1 MKKYFLLLLVFT
13 AIWTPQF
20 AQQRIPLPEKAD
32 VTKDITLEGI
42 WKNYTYYARG
52 VRGFNFLNDGK
63 SYTRLESGKVQQYD
77 FLTSDLVGTLFDSE
91 SLQEKI
97 NYSDYTFSDAE
108 DKMLLTTE
116 SESIYRYSSRAN
128 YYVWDRQSDE
138 LEPLF
143 DEGKQMYATFNPSAD
158 KVAFVYQND
167 LYIRDL
173 MSGKVT
179 RVTSDGDYNNI
190 INGATD
196 WVYEEEFALVR
207 AFEWSPDGTKI
218 AFLRF
223 DESEVKEFMM
233 QLYKDELYPENVTFK
248 YPKVGEKN
256 AIVSAHVYDL
266 SNGKLVKIET
276 GDQADQYLPRIQWTP
291 NGELCVFRMNRHQSQ
306 LDLLIADTATG
317 KTKTLYTE
325 KEDAYVAQGILD
337 NISFLQ
343 DGKHFVMTSERDGY
357 HHLYLHNMKTG
368 KQMKQLTSGDWD
380 ITNFYGIDEANQMA
394 YYQAAKASP
403 MRKHVYSVDLK
414 GKSTQLTKEE
424 GTNNATFSNTF
435 DYFIL
440 NHSTINTAPT
450 YGIYD
455 RKGKLIR
462 ALEDNKRISNLQEEY
477 STAPMEFFEFTTAD
491 NVQLN
496 GWMLKPADFDE
507 SKEYPVFMYLYGGP
521 GSQQVTDGWKGQ
533 NYWWFQMLAQQGFIV
548 ACVDNRGTGARG
560 EDFKKVT
567 YLQLGHYET
576 IDQIAAAEYLG
587 GLSYTDKDRIGIF
600 GWSYGGYMSSL
611 CLLKGNDVFKAAIAV
626 APVTSWK
633 WYDTIYTERFMRT
646 LAENE
651 DGYKNNSPV
660 YFANQLKGNYLLAH
674 GIADDNVHYQHAVE
688 MSNALISA
696 NKQFDTYAYPN
707 RNHGIY
713 GDNARLHLYTKMTN
727 FLTDKLMNDD
737 SPVGG
742 ETRP

>member
-1 MKKYFLLLLVFT
+1 MKNYFLLLLMCA
-13 AIWTPQF
+13 AIWTPQY
-20 AQQRIPLPEKAD
+20 AQQAE
-32 VTKDITLEGI
+32 TESETQDITLEGI
-42 WKNYTYYARG
+42 WQNYTFYARG

-91 SLQEKI
+91 TLVDKI
-97 NYSDYTFSDAE
+97 NYSDYSFSDAE
-108 DKMLLTTE
+108 DKLLLTTE

-128 YYVWDRQSDE
+128 YYVWDRKTNE

-143 DEGKQMYATFNPSAD
+143 DEGKQRYATFNPNAD
-158 KVAFVYQND
+158 KVAFVYKND
-167 LYIRDL
+167 LYVRDL
-173 MSGKVT
+173 MTGKLT
-179 RVTSDGDYNNI
+179 RITSDGEYNNI
-190 INGATD
+190 INGASD

-223 DESEVKEFMM
+223 DEGEVKEFMM

-256 AIVSAHVYDL
+256 AVVSAHVYDL
-266 SNGKLVKIET
+266 TNGKLVKVET
-276 GDQADQYLPRIQWTP
+276 GDEADQYLPRIRWTP
-291 NGELCVFRMNRHQSQ
+291 NGKLCVFRMNRHQNQ

-317 KTKTLYTE
+317 KTETLYSE
-325 KEDAYVAQGILD
+325 KEDQYVAEGILD

-357 HHLYLHNMKTG
+357 HHVYLHNMQSG
-368 KQMKQLTSGDWD
+368 QQVKQLTAGDWD
-380 ITNFYGIDEANQMA
+380 ITNFYGVDEANQLA
-394 YYQAAKASP
+394 YYQAAKETP
-403 MRKHVYSVDLK
+403 MRTHVYSVDLK
-414 GKSTQLTKEE
+414 GKSKQLTNKE
-424 GTNNATFSNTF
+424 GSNNATFSNTF
-435 DYFIL
+435 DYYIL
-440 NHSTINTAPT
+440 NHSTINTPPT

-462 ALEDNKRISNLQEEY
+462 DLEDNARIGDLQEEY
-477 STAPMEFFEFTTAD
+477 ATAPMEFFNFTTAD
-491 NVQLN
+491 NVKLN
-496 GWMLKPADFDE
+496 GWILKPNDFDE
-507 SKEYPVFMYLYGGP
+507 TKEYPVFMYLYGGP

-560 EDFKKVT
+560 EEFKKST

-576 IDQIAAAEYLG
+576 IDQIAAATYLG
-587 GLSYTDKDRIGIF
+587 DLPYTDKDRVGIF

-646 LAENE
+646 LEENE
-651 DGYKNNSPV
+651 EGYKENSPV
-660 YFANQLKGNYLLAH
+660 YFADQLKGNYLLAH

-688 MSNALISA
+688 MSKALISA

-727 FLTDKLMNDD
+727 FLTEKLKNDD

-742 ETRP
+742 DVRP